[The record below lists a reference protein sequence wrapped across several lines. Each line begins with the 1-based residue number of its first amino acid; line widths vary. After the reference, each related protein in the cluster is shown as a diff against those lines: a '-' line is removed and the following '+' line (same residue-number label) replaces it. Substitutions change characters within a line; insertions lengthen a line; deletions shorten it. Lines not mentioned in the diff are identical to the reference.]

1 MAITWVTE
9 TTVPSANVVSSAL
22 VTKGGADNVR
32 WPTTISVT
40 DTGVGKV
47 ESGVSI
53 TVLVIVVCV
62 PWNVPEVPEL
72 DGVAIPCV
80 KEVVVIGDTLVG
92 AQETSLGRP
101 CPVEGGKPWDMD
113 VWEVFEVER
122 ALATAGHDEANF
134 TVVTDFGETKDDCGD
149 FVGVGEEL
157 SGTARGPEV
166 TNTLER
172 AGEWP
177 DGL

>member
-1 MAITWVTE
+1 MTWVTE
-9 TTVPSANVVSSAL
+9 TTVPSANVVSSAV

-53 TVLVIVVCV
+53 PVLVIVVCV

-72 DGVAIPCV
+72 DDDDVAIPRV
-80 KEVVVIGDTLVG
+80 EEVAVIGDTLVG

-101 CPVEGGKPWDMD
+101 CPVEGGKPWDTDM
-113 VWEVFEVER
+113 WEVFEVGR
-122 ALATAGHDEANF
+122 KLATAGHDEADF
-134 TVVTDFGETKDDCGD
+134 TIVTDFGETKDDCGD
-149 FVGVGEEL
+149 FLGVGEEL
-157 SGTARGPEV
+157 PESARGPEV
-166 TNTLER
+166 TNTPER

>member
-1 MAITWVTE
+1 MTWVTE
-9 TTVPSANVVSSAL
+9 TTVPSASVVSSAL
-22 VTKGGADNVR
+22 VTKEGADNVR
-32 WPTTISVT
+32 RPTTISVT

-72 DGVAIPCV
+72 NGVAIPRV
-80 KEVVVIGDTLVG
+80 KEVAVIGETLVG
-92 AQETSLGRP
+92 AQETSLSKP

-113 VWEVFEVER
+113 TWEVFEVEK
-122 ALATAGHDEANF
+122 ALATAGHDEADF
-134 TVVTDFGETKDDCGD
+134 TVVTDLGETKDDCGN
-149 FVGVGEEL
+149 FLGVGEEA

-166 TNTLER
+166 TKTLER
-172 AGEWP
+172 AVEWP